1 MVDPRTPPEVTSPAP
16 KCTVGGD
23 VLGDRRNP
31 HLVRPASEERAVR
44 MEGEVGVSGASS
56 PLPEMNSKP
65 DQCGSLGSF
74 QDQRLE
80 GYRGNDS
87 LCTPFTLSV
96 ALHRR

>member
-1 MVDPRTPPEVTSPAP
+1 MDPWTPPEVTSPAP
-16 KCTVGGD
+16 ECTVGGY
-23 VLGDRRNP
+23 VLGDRTTP
-31 HLVRPASEERAVR
+31 HLVPPASEERAVR

-56 PLPEMNSKP
+56 PPPEMNSKP
-65 DQCGSLGSF
+65 DRCGSLGSF

-87 LCTPFTLSV
+87 LRTPFTLSV